1 MHDDQCT
8 NISRSIILFNFLNPQ
23 FNEISFWLID
33 LEFPAYLMEIDATA
47 LKTKLTSRIFDSK
60 WGGKSERLDM
70 TLNVEQVK

>member
-1 MHDDQCT
+1 M
-8 NISRSIILFNFLNPQ
+8 
-23 FNEISFWLID
+23 
-33 LEFPAYLMEIDATA
+33 EFPAYLMEIDATA